1 MENNELEFTPFTNEE
16 SLEDSPLNEILD
28 EELDKEP
35 VVEKKRLNSTEKEII
50 DNLNKEPKTEEGKK
64 ETDIK
69 SEVKEVQKD
78 KEDLNESI
86 IDELTNLKDE
96 IVDAGKG
103 DLDDLREIVKE
114 LVDKGKLIPF
124 EGDKDIMDYSK
135 EELKELL
142 EANIEEIKNSTS
154 QTVLERFIDSLPEEL
169 QALIEYHIEGG
180 KDIYE
185 ILKLIGKDAEVF
197 QLDPTD
203 EKDAERI
210 VAYYLKNKLGLSDD
224 EIEEEIELYKKAGKL
239 TSKAEKF
246 YDETK
251 RMQREEL
258 DKKIKEQEEK
268 KRLIEEKLESFQK
281 GIRKVVSSGKLS
293 NLEVDKQKLKELE
306 QGITQSTF
314 ESITGKK
321 TNLLGHL
328 IEKYAFIEPNH
339 ELLLE
344 ALWLLKEPEEYKKHL
359 ISLGEKKATT
369 ETIRKLKT
377 SSERSTTGQDDI
389 DATTSKKLIRRQSLQ
404 RENPRDWFFKR

>member
-1 MENNELEFTPFTNEE
+1 MENNEFEFTPFSNEE
-16 SLEDSPLNEILD
+16 SLEDSPLNDILD
-28 EELDKEP
+28 EELEKEP
-35 VVEKKRLNSTEKEII
+35 VVEKKRLNPTEKEII
-50 DNLNKEPKTEEGKK
+50 DNVNKKPEIDGKVESEPKPETGK
-64 ETDIK
+64 
-69 SEVKEVQKD
+69 VPKD
-78 KEDLNESI
+78 KEDLDESI

-96 IVDAGKG
+96 IVDAGRG

-114 LVDKGKLIPF
+114 LVDKGKLVPF
-124 EGDKDIMDYSK
+124 EGDKDISEYSK
-135 EELKELL
+135 QELKELL

-154 QTVLERFIDSLPEEL
+154 ESVLERFIDSLPEEL

-185 ILKLIGKDAEVF
+185 ILKVIGKDAEVF

-210 VAYYLKNKLGLSDD
+210 VAYYMKNKLGLSDD
-224 EIEEEIELYKKAGKL
+224 EIEEEIDLYKKAGKL

-251 RMQREEL
+251 KMQKEEL
-258 DKKIKEQEEK
+258 DKRIKEQEEI
-268 KRLIEEKLESFQK
+268 KRQIEEKLESFQK

-306 QGITQSTF
+306 QGITQSSF
-314 ESITGKK
+314 DSITGKK

-328 IEKYAFIEPNH
+328 IEKYAFVEPNH

-344 ALWLLKEPEEYKKHL
+344 ALWLLKNPEEYKKHL
-359 ISLGEKKATT
+359 IAVGEKKATT
-369 ETIRKLKT
+369 DTIRKLKT
-377 SSERSTTGQDDI
+377 SSERSTTGQDDM
-389 DATTSKKLIRRQSLQ
+389 DATTSKKLIRRQSSQ
-404 RENPRDWFFKR
+404 RENPKDWFFKR

>member
-1 MENNELEFTPFTNEE
+1 MENNEFEFTPFSNEE
-16 SLEDSPLNEILD
+16 SLEDSPLNDILD
-28 EELDKEP
+28 EELEKEP
-35 VVEKKRLNSTEKEII
+35 VVEKKRLNPTEKEII
-50 DNLNKEPKTEEGKK
+50 DNIEKKPEVEGKK
-64 ETDIK
+64 EVEGK
-69 SEVKEVQKD
+69 PEVKDVPKD
-78 KEDLNESI
+78 KEDLDESI

-96 IVDAGKG
+96 IVDAGRG

-114 LVDKGKLIPF
+114 LVDKGKLVPF
-124 EGDKDIMDYSK
+124 EGDKDISEYSK
-135 EELKELL
+135 QELKELL

-154 QTVLERFIDSLPEEL
+154 ESVLERFIDSLPEEL

-185 ILKLIGKDAEVF
+185 ILKVIGKDAEVF

-210 VAYYLKNKLGLSDD
+210 VAYYMKNKLGLSDD
-224 EIEEEIELYKKAGKL
+224 EIEEEIDLYKKAGKL

-251 RMQREEL
+251 KMQKEEL
-258 DKKIKEQEEK
+258 DKRIKEQEEI
-268 KRLIEEKLESFQK
+268 KRQIEEKLESFQK

-306 QGITQSTF
+306 QGITQSSF
-314 ESITGKK
+314 DSITGKK

-328 IEKYAFIEPNH
+328 IEKYAFVEPNH

-344 ALWLLKEPEEYKKHL
+344 ALWLLKNPEEYKKHL
-359 ISLGEKKATT
+359 IAVGEKKATT
-369 ETIRKLKT
+369 DTIRKLKT
-377 SSERSTTGQDDI
+377 SSERSTTGQDDM
-389 DATTSKKLIRRQSLQ
+389 DATTSKKLIRRQSSQ
-404 RENPRDWFFKR
+404 RENPKDWFFKR

>member
-1 MENNELEFTPFTNEE
+1 MENNELEFTPFTNEP
-16 SLEDSPLNEILD
+16 LEDSPLNEILD
-28 EELDKEP
+28 EELEKEP
-35 VVEKKRLNSTEKEII
+35 VVEKKRLSSTEKEII
-50 DNLNKEPKTEEGKK
+50 EGANKELKSEDKK
-64 ETDIK
+64 ETEVKSDIK
-69 SEVKEVQKD
+69 ETPKD
-78 KEDLNESI
+78 EGDLTESI

-96 IVDAGKG
+96 IVDAGKK
-103 DLDDLREIVKE
+103 DLDDLREVVKE
-114 LVDKGKLIPF
+114 LIDKGKLIPF

-185 ILKLIGKDAEVF
+185 ILKVIGKDAEVF

-210 VAYYLKNKLGLSDD
+210 VAYYLRNKLGLDDD

-251 RMQREEL
+251 KMQKEEL

-314 ESITGKK
+314 DSITGKK

-328 IEKYAFIEPNH
+328 IEKYAFVEPNH

-359 ISLGEKKATT
+359 IALGEKKATT

-389 DATTSKKLIRRQSLQ
+389 DATTSKKLIRRQPLQ

>member
-1 MENNELEFTPFTNEE
+1 MENNELEFTPFTNEP
-16 SLEDSPLNEILD
+16 LEDSPLNEILD
-28 EELDKEP
+28 EELEKEP
-35 VVEKKRLNSTEKEII
+35 VVEKKRLSSTEKEII
-50 DNLNKEPKTEEGKK
+50 DNVNKELKVEDKK
-64 ETDIK
+64 ETEVK
-69 SEVKEVQKD
+69 SEIKETPKD
-78 KEDLNESI
+78 EGNLTESI

-96 IVDAGKG
+96 IVDAGKK
-103 DLDDLREIVKE
+103 DLDDLREVVKE
-114 LVDKGKLIPF
+114 LIDKGKLVPF

-185 ILKLIGKDAEVF
+185 ILKVIGKDAEVF

-210 VAYYLKNKLGLSDD
+210 VAYYMKNRLGLSDD
-224 EIEEEIELYKKAGKL
+224 EIEEEIDLYKKAGKL

-251 RMQREEL
+251 KMQKEEL
-258 DKKIKEQEEK
+258 DKRIKEQEER
-268 KRLIEEKLESFQK
+268 KRQIEEKLESFQK

-314 ESITGKK
+314 DSITGKK
-321 TNLLGHL
+321 TNLLGYL

-359 ISLGEKKATT
+359 MSLGEKKATT

-404 RENPRDWFFKR
+404 KENPKDWFFKR

>member
-1 MENNELEFTPFTNEE
+1 MENNELEFTPFTNEP
-16 SLEDSPLNEILD
+16 LEDSPLNEILD
-28 EELDKEP
+28 EALEKEP
-35 VVEKKRLNSTEKEII
+35 VVEKKRLSSTEKEII
-50 DNLNKEPKTEEGKK
+50 EGANKELKPEDKK
-64 ETDIK
+64 ETEVKSDIK
-69 SEVKEVQKD
+69 ETPKD
-78 KEDLNESI
+78 EDDLTESI

-96 IVDAGKG
+96 IVDAGKK
-103 DLDDLREIVKE
+103 DLDDLREVVKE
-114 LVDKGKLIPF
+114 LVEKGKLIPF
-124 EGDKDIMDYSK
+124 EGDKDIMDYTK

-154 QTVLERFIDSLPEEL
+154 QTVLEQFIDSLPEEL

-185 ILKLIGKDAEVF
+185 ILKVIGKDAELF

-210 VAYYLKNKLGLSDD
+210 VAYYLRNKLGLDDD

-251 RMQREEL
+251 KMQKEEL
-258 DKKIKEQEEK
+258 DKRIKEQEERK
-268 KRLIEEKLESFQK
+268 KQIEEKLEFFQK

-314 ESITGKK
+314 DSITGKK
-321 TNLLGHL
+321 TNLLGYL

-344 ALWLLKEPEEYKKHL
+344 TLWLLKEPEEYKKHL

-389 DATTSKKLIRRQSLQ
+389 DATTSKKLIRRQPLQ
-404 RENPRDWFFKR
+404 RENPKDWFFKR

>member
-16 SLEDSPLNEILD
+16 PLEDSPINEILD
-28 EELDKEP
+28 DELDKEP
-35 VVEKKRLNSTEKEII
+35 IVEKKRLNATEKEII
-50 DNLNKEPKTEEGKK
+50 DNIEKKPEVEDKKEAEGKP
-64 ETDIK
+64 
-69 SEVKEVQKD
+69 EVKDVSKN

-124 EGDKDIMDYSK
+124 EGDKDISEYSK
-135 EELKELL
+135 QELKELL
-142 EANIEEIKNSTS
+142 EANIEEIKSSTTS
-154 QTVLERFIDSLPEEL
+154 SAIEKFVYSLPEEL
-169 QALIEYHIEGG
+169 QSLIIYHLEGG

-185 ILKLIGKDAEVF
+185 ILKMIGKDAEVF

-210 VAYYLKNKLGLSDD
+210 VAYYMKNKLGLNDD
-224 EIEEEIELYKKAGKL
+224 EIEEEIDLYKKAGKL

-251 RMQREEL
+251 KMQKEEL
-258 DKKIKEQEEK
+258 DNRIKEQEEK
-268 KRLIEEKLESFQK
+268 KKQIEQKLEFFQK
-281 GIRKVVSSGKLS
+281 GIKKVVSNGKLS
-293 NLEVDKQKLKELE
+293 NLEVEKQKLKELE
-306 QGITQSTF
+306 QGITQSSF
-314 ESITGKK
+314 DSITGKK

-328 IEKYAFIEPNH
+328 IEKYAFVEPNH

-359 ISLGEKKATT
+359 IALGEKKATT
-369 ETIRKLKT
+369 DTIRKLKT

-389 DATTSKKLIRRQSLQ
+389 DATTSKKLIRRQSSQ